1 MYEFL
6 VRAVF
11 WFFVYG
17 CIGWCVEVVFA
28 AVKEHRLV
36 NRGFLCGPICPIY
49 GFGMVALVNSVKLLP
64 QRDTQD
70 ISAGTVFVVGMVLTT
85 AIELVGGWTLF
96 QIFHIRW
103 WDYSQRKFN
112 LGGYICP
119 LFSLLWGLGSVLMVK
134 VVHPFFV
141 RAAAPVPVRVMLPI
155 DCVLLVVFAVDAVVS
170 AAAAAGLNKRLA
182 EIDEL
187 RARLRVTSDRMTT
200 VLGTGAMTVDTF
212 FDEQKLQLA
221 LAKLEGRE
229 NAAELRAELTA
240 RASEARERLHAID
253 RDHVGARRL
262 LRAFPDMYSARYE
275 ESLTT
280 TREALRRLQR
290 LAQSA
295 KEAASDAADAARLAA
310 ATARDAAADKL
321 RK

>member
-1 MYEFL
+1 
-6 VRAVF
+6 
-11 WFFVYG
+11 
-17 CIGWCVEVVFA
+17 
-28 AVKEHRLV
+28 
-36 NRGFLCGPICPIY
+36 
-49 GFGMVALVNSVKLLP
+49 
-64 QRDTQD
+64 
-70 ISAGTVFVVGMVLTT
+70 
-85 AIELVGGWTLF
+85 
-96 QIFHIRW
+96 
-103 WDYSQRKFN
+103 
-112 LGGYICP
+112 
-119 LFSLLWGLGSVLMVK
+119 
-134 VVHPFFV
+134 
-141 RAAAPVPVRVMLPI
+141 
-155 DCVLLVVFAVDAVVS
+155 
-170 AAAAAGLNKRLA
+170 
-182 EIDEL
+182 
-187 RARLRVTSDRMTT
+187 
-200 VLGTGAMTVDTF
+200 MTVDTI

-240 RASEARERLHAID
+240 RASEAHERLHAID

-295 KEAASDAADAARLAA
+295 KEAAADAADAARLAA